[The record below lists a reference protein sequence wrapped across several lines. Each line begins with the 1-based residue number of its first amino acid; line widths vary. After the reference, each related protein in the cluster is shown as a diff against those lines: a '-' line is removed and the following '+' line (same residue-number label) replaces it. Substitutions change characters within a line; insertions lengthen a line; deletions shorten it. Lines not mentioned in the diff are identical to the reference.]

1 MSGLLCIINANQRI
15 ISALLAFVLIYV
27 MFRLVYLLLFI
38 VMHLSGCNADT
49 PVAPFCRTKHT
60 ATMNQH
66 APQLKNAGCLIRF
79 DQRILLVTHR
89 LTGKLDIPGGMQRTD
104 ESLACTAHRE
114 TFEETGL
121 NVEVL
126 LPVAQ
131 TTNGMLVFSCLADN
145 MLNITHFPRPAP
157 DFALV
162 ETTTLDLYNLYELD
176 DNHLRF
182 ADDLIRLRDGY
193 VLTPVSSPLQPR

>member
-1 MSGLLCIINANQRI
+1 
-15 ISALLAFVLIYV
+15 

-38 VMHLSGCNADT
+38 VMLLSGCNAD
-49 PVAPFCRTKHT
+49 APASPLCRTKNT
-60 ATMNQH
+60 ATMNQLD
-66 APQLKNAGCLIRF
+66 PTLNNAGCLIRF

-89 LTGKLDIPGGMQRTD
+89 LTGKLDMPGGTQRTD

-126 LPVAQ
+126 FPVAQ
-131 TTNGMLVFSCLADN
+131 TTNGMIVFSCLADN
-145 MLNITHFPRPAP
+145 MLNIAHFPRPAP

-162 ETTTLDLYNLYELD
+162 ETTTLDLYHLFELD
-176 DNHLRF
+176 DSQLRF
-182 ADDLIRLRDGY
+182 ADDLIPLRDGY

>member
-1 MSGLLCIINANQRI
+1 
-15 ISALLAFVLIYV
+15 

-38 VMHLSGCNADT
+38 VMFLSGCNADA
-49 PVAPFCRTKHT
+49 PVSPFCRTKNIV
-60 ATMNQH
+60 TMNQH
-66 APQLKNAGCLIRF
+66 HSQLKNAGCLIRF

-89 LTGKLDIPGGMQRTD
+89 LTGKFDIPGGMQKTG

-126 LPVAQ
+126 FPVAQ
-131 TTNGMLVFSCLADN
+131 TTNGLLVFSCLADN

-162 ETTTLDLYNLYELD
+162 ETTTLDLYDLFELD
-176 DNHLRF
+176 HSQLRF
-182 ADDLIRLRDGY
+182 ADDLIRLRKSY
-193 VLTPVSSPLQPR
+193 VLTPISSPLQSH

>member
-1 MSGLLCIINANQRI
+1 MSSLLCIINANQRI

-27 MFRLVYLLLFI
+27 MFRLVYLLLFT
-38 VMHLSGCNADT
+38 VLLLSGCNADA
-49 PVAPFCRTKHT
+49 PVNPLCRTKQT

-66 APQLKNAGCLIRF
+66 DPQLKNAGCLIRF

-126 LPVAQ
+126 FPVAQ
-131 TTNGMLVFSCLADN
+131 TTNGMLIFSCLADDV
-145 MLNITHFPRPAP
+145 LNVANFPRPAP
-157 DFALV
+157 DFVLS
-162 ETTTLDLYNLYELD
+162 ETSELSLYNLYELD
-176 DNHLRF
+176 EAQLRF
-182 ADDLIRLRDGY
+182 EKDLIPLRDAF
-193 VLTPVSSPLQPR
+193 VLTPASAPLQSR